1 MKKLING
8 YGKKRECQK
17 QRIRKN
23 EEYEKII
30 NNERGKNTE
39 KKETVLLRFYFFGFF
54 PLEA

>member
-23 EEYEKII
+23 EEYEKI
-30 NNERGKNTE
+30 NK
-39 KKETVLLRFYFFGFF
+39 
-54 PLEA
+54 